1 MAAEAEQER
10 GARAIPETWMHRLPD
25 GWTDDQ
31 VKDLELPVEGELLAG
46 NIAVREMAVG
56 WHNRLRNQRYLQLR
70 SVRREPFAVDCEQ
83 CVVIDDRNAP
93 IPT

>member
-31 VKDLELPVEGELLAG
+31 VKDLELPVEGNCWLG
-46 NIAVREMAVG
+46 TS
-56 WHNRLRNQRYLQLR
+56 R
-70 SVRREPFAVDCEQ
+70 SGKWPWGGTTVCETNGISS
-83 CVVIDDRNAP
+83 CGASGVSRSPSTASNAW
-93 IPT
+93 